1 MANLLIS
8 QSLLT
13 EKRNPKTQNGIK
25 WAITAL
31 MVMVLLN
38 NLGGAGADPDLW
50 GYLAFGRLFW
60 ETPEFPYRDIFAYV
74 PTLDPWIYHEW
85 LTGVLFSPI
94 YQALGAPGLQFLKY
108 GFGLGAAVLVYLTAR
123 LRGAGPLS
131 AGLVLVMVQLFTN
144 MGYSPVRA
152 QIFTYAFFALSLY
165 GLERARLTGNWRGL
179 WLLAALQILWCNLH
193 GGFLAGLGLI
203 ALYALGEALGRR
215 PWLPFGALL
224 IAATLVTLINPYGLE
239 YWSYIFRAVSMPR
252 PEITEWASM
261 LTAYR
266 RGLIGEGEVLYL
278 FIIITFTGMLAWWA
292 RWREI
297 TPILVLAVTLFLGVK
312 HIRHQVFFLLGV
324 GAYVPRLFAAFL
336 EKFKGE
342 IPVFPGLKPLRRC
355 FPFLAAAVLAGLC
368 LQFAGKAPFSLEIP
382 AYPKSNGHRTY
393 YPVGAAA
400 YILEHGLSGSLL
412 VDFNWGEYAIWT
424 LYPRCRVAIDG
435 RYETVYPDPVCRAYF
450 DFLYARLDWRRFL
463 EEFPPD
469 LVLIDPRSPV
479 YSLLSGDSAWRQVY
493 ADTGCALF
501 VPGQ

>member
-1 MANLLIS
+1 
-8 QSLLT
+8 
-13 EKRNPKTQNGIK
+13 
-25 WAITAL
+25 
-31 MVMVLLN
+31 
-38 NLGGAGADPDLW
+38 
-50 GYLAFGRLFW
+50 
-60 ETPEFPYRDIFAYV
+60 
-74 PTLDPWIYHEW
+74 
-85 LTGVLFSPI
+85 
-94 YQALGAPGLQFLKY
+94 
-108 GFGLGAAVLVYLTAR
+108 
-123 LRGAGPLS
+123 
-131 AGLVLVMVQLFTN
+131 
-144 MGYSPVRA
+144 
-152 QIFTYAFFALSLY
+152 
-165 GLERARLTGNWRGL
+165 
-179 WLLAALQILWCNLH
+179 
-193 GGFLAGLGLI
+193 
-203 ALYALGEALGRR
+203 
-215 PWLPFGALL
+215 
-224 IAATLVTLINPYGLE
+224 
-239 YWSYIFRAVSMPR
+239 MPR

-278 FIIITFTGMLAWWA
+278 FIIIAFTGMLAWWA

-297 TPILVLAVTLFLGVK
+297 TPILVLTVTLFLGVK

-342 IPVFPGLKPLRRC
+342 IPVFPGLNPLRRY
-355 FPFLAAAVLAGLC
+355 FPFLAAAVMAGLC

-382 AYPKSNGHRTY
+382 AYPKSDGHRTY

-400 YILEHGLSGSLL
+400 YILDHGLSGSLL

-450 DFLYARLDWRRFL
+450 DFLYARPDWRRFL

-469 LVLIDPRSPV
+469 LVLIDPRSQV
-479 YSLLSGDSAWRQVY
+479 YPLLSADSAWRQVY